1 LNKAFK
7 EKLINKF
14 ALLKSE
20 FATGKGL
27 ATLIII
33 ASVLLSLALWISLGL
48 SIYKSY
54 TAREQFR
61 QDQVTELLSALD
73 LLREAEEETETE
85 EEIVSRFEPRFKAL
99 ENLAADR
106 LGDLFDE
113 ALEEYTE
120 QKEAGTLDSLRFTNR
135 YIQKGREL
143 EKTFDE
149 VFARLLEEMKSELRE
164 NGLPTGAASVITEL
178 YNNAKDEKKQELL
191 KELRQKIS
199 S

>member
-149 VFARLLEEMKSELRE
+149 VFARLLEEMKSELSA
-164 NGLPTGAASVITEL
+164 NGLPTGAVSAITEL
-178 YNNAKDEKKQELL
+178 YNRAKDEKKQELL
-191 KELRQKIS
+191 KELRLRIS